1 MDTKELTIKTY
12 TKMYIDQRV
21 ASQLYQLSLGTFEDY
36 LELAHKARGFRQCMR
51 LNDISYAE
59 IEACENYEV
68 EIQKP

>member
-21 ASQLYQLSLGTFEDY
+21 ASQLYQLSLGTFEYY
-36 LELAHKARGFRQCMR
+36 LVFAHKARGFRQCMR

-68 EIQKP
+68 DIQKP